1 MNIIQ
6 KFIGHTK
13 TVLKHKKEVARI
25 CFKFG
30 LYWQGIIHD
39 FSKFSPIEF
48 IPSVKYYQG
57 NRSPIEAE
65 KEEKGYSMAWLH
77 HKSRNKHHFWFW
89 VDWNSKQCQYPV
101 RMPLKYVYEM
111 IADTV
116 AAGKVYSKNAG
127 KEWKQSDPYEYYKA
141 HNRDA
146 ENGIEFMEF
155 CTKAVLDNIYVDIKE
170 YGLDKV
176 AEMIRCGHYEKFYNN
191 IRTEDGKE
199 ILEWL
204 PEYNNLVIKY
214 YMEDTNGN

>member
-1 MNIIQ
+1 MNFFR
-6 KFIGHTK
+6 KLVGHLK
-13 TVLKHKKEVARI
+13 TVFRHKKEVAKI

-39 FSKFSPIEF
+39 LSKFSPTEF
-48 IPSVKYYQG
+48 IPSVKYFQG

-116 AAGKVYSKNAG
+116 AAGKVYNKNAG

-176 AEMIRCGHYEKFYNN
+176 AEMIKRGHYEKFYNN

-204 PEYNNLVIKY
+204 PEYNNLVSKY
-214 YMEDTNGN
+214 YMEKNNEN

>member
-1 MNIIQ
+1 MKLILERQIKMNFFR
-6 KFIGHTK
+6 KLIGHLK
-13 TVLKHKKEVARI
+13 TVFRHKKEVAKI

-39 FSKFSPIEF
+39 LSKFSPTEF
-48 IPSVKYYQG
+48 IPSVKYFQG

-77 HKSRNKHHFWFW
+77 HKSRNKHHFLFW

-141 HNRDA
+141 HNR
-146 ENGIEFMEF
+146 ESESNFPIWEFA
-155 CTKAVLDNIYVDIKE
+155 TKAMIDTILVDLKEFGLKYVAIKI
-170 YGLDKV
+170 K
-176 AEMIRCGHYEKFYNN
+176 CGFY
-191 IRTEDGKE
+191 
-199 ILEWL
+199 
-204 PEYNNLVIKY
+204 
-214 YMEDTNGN
+214 

>member
-1 MNIIQ
+1 MNFF
-6 KFIGHTK
+6 KRLVGHLK
-13 TVLKHKKEVARI
+13 TVCRHKKEVAKI

-39 FSKFSPIEF
+39 FSKFTPTEF

-127 KEWKQSDPYEYYKA
+127 REWKQSDPYEYYKA

-176 AEMIRCGHYEKFYNN
+176 AEMIKRGHYEKFYNN